1 MAEVNNMQNDFY
13 TLPPKPA
20 APNLRGGKLSLAA
33 MIMGIVSY
41 PLSLVSLWAVFWLA
55 YGRENMLVIRI
66 ASFSILFAVMAVLAI
81 ILGIIAKKLGS
92 RTSMLIVTL
101 VTSVLTIPV
110 IALNVYILIYYIGM
124 TY

>member
-13 TLPPKPA
+13 TLPPRPA
-20 APNLRGGKLSLAA
+20 APKLRGGKLSLAA

-101 VTSVLTIPV
+101 VTSVLTLPV
-110 IALNVYILIYYIGM
+110 IAMNVYILIYYIGM